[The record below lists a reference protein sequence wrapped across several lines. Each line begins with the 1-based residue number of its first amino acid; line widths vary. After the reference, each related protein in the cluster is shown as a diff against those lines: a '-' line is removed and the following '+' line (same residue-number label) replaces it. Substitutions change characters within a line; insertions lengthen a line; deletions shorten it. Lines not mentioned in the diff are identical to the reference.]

1 MDGFSLGT
9 NPAVGG
15 EGSPLGNSRTTES
28 RIAPG
33 LMSTPTFDVAESDF
47 QHFAVQEGFPA
58 TLLWTTPDELVFWRR
73 RIWVLVGK
81 QEGRRERA
89 KAAFDRGAVR
99 NLGIMIHGK
108 CKMDRFTICRVYAPE
123 DQTDAEYRMIPQV
136 GVKLLLALN
145 EFPTVLVPSRV
156 IFDALKW
163 WRKRTFGRPDWE

>member
-1 MDGFSLGT
+1 
-9 NPAVGG
+9 
-15 EGSPLGNSRTTES
+15 
-28 RIAPG
+28 
-33 LMSTPTFDVAESDF
+33 MSTPTFDVAESDF
-47 QHFAVQEGFPA
+47 QRFAVKEGYPA

-99 NLGIMIHGK
+99 NVGILIQGK
-108 CKMDRFTICRVYAPE
+108 CKTDRFTICRVYAPE

-145 EFPTVLVPSRV
+145 EFPTVLVPSKV
-156 IFDALKW
+156 IFNALKW